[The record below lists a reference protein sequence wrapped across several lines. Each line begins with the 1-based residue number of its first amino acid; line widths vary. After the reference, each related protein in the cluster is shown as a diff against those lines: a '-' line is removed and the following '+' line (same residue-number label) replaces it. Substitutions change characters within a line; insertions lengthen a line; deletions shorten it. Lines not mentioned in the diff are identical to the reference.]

1 MNEVKNPKVRKPL
14 IYYYM
19 MALLIMLLLNTF
31 LFPALL
37 GRKEV
42 EVDYS
47 TFTTQ
52 LAQGNIQQVEVLDQK
67 IEYLLNDEEDNNI
80 YITGNMGDPKLV
92 DKLDAAKV
100 IYGKEIEEPMSP
112 FLYLLIS
119 VGGPILLF
127 ALLFHLPFSYNLLLY
142 SPKSTKNPP
151 QNLRRVLFS
160 CLSRLLL
167 PRRSRSHGRSHTGQP
182 WR

>member
-100 IYGKEIEEPMSP
+100 IYGHAMS
-112 FLYLLIS
+112 S
-119 VGGPILLF
+119 
-127 ALLFHLPFSYNLLLY
+127 N
-142 SPKSTKNPP
+142 PKLTW
-151 QNLRRVLFS
+151 RR
-160 CLSRLLL
+160 
-167 PRRSRSHGRSHTGQP
+167 QA
-182 WR
+182 

>member
-14 IYYYM
+14 IYYYI

-67 IEYLLNDEEDNNI
+67 IEYLLS
-80 YITGNMGDPKLV
+80 YRKRS
-92 DKLDAAKV
+92 
-100 IYGKEIEEPMSP
+100 EP
-112 FLYLLIS
+112 
-119 VGGPILLF
+119 
-127 ALLFHLPFSYNLLLY
+127 
-142 SPKSTKNPP
+142 
-151 QNLRRVLFS
+151 LRR
-160 CLSRLLL
+160 
-167 PRRSRSHGRSHTGQP
+167 
-182 WR
+182 